1 LVSPKKIEDGMS
13 APVFHPKM
21 PVKPLLDNLFD
32 QLPTDMIYYEIFP
45 YLDYESRVRAN
56 FLLPRKDRLSI
67 PLRKNAVSQFQ
78 LMLGNAR
85 MRSLLRKQRE
95 ATNKTTRARL
105 TLKIWRMMPL
115 FPSLYQQNARFREVV
130 AAKAVEL
137 SDPTFSG
144 LDNVSAHTR
153 KALKGICQ
161 AFLLS
166 LETSHPYLGEMDL
179 DFRGDD
185 WSAVGKC

>member
-1 LVSPKKIEDGMS
+1 MACQPL
-13 APVFHPKM
+13 FFTPKM
-21 PVKPLLDNLFD
+21 QVKPLLDHLFD
-32 QLPTDMIYYEIFP
+32 QLPTDIIYYEIFP
-45 YLDYESRVRAN
+45 YLDYNSRVTAN

-67 PLRKNAVSQFQ
+67 PLRKNAVSEFE

-85 MRSLLRKQRE
+85 MKSLLRKQRM

-179 DFRGDD
+179 GFRGDD